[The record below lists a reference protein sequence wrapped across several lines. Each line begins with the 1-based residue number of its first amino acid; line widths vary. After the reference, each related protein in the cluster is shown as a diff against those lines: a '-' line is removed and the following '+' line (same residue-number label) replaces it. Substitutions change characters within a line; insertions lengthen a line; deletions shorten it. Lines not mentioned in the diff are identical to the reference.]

1 MKGGGWGGGGG
12 GGKREVNNHDER
24 LFPIGS
30 SFCCYISLGDAS
42 IFTFFGLPNPPSFS
56 LQTLLLEAQ
65 TLKRGNH
72 GHTLLVVNVV
82 LIAV

>member
-1 MKGGGWGGGGG
+1 MKGGGWGGGWGR
-12 GGKREVNNHDER
+12 KREVNNRDER
-24 LFPIGS
+24 LFPMGS

-42 IFTFFGLPNPPSFS
+42 IFTFFGLPNPSLS

-65 TLKRGNH
+65 TLKRRNH